1 MEIKEACEK
10 NINDIIE
17 LLKEANKY
25 HSNLRPDL
33 FNGKNPKYNY
43 NDLLN
48 IIHNP
53 NMKIYVCIIN
63 DKAIGHI
70 FMILNNHKNDVV
82 LNDFKTLYIDDLF
95 IKDDYR
101 GKGIGHILFDK
112 ALEFAKEN
120 ECYNI
125 TLSVWAGNNKSE
137 EFYKNLGMNP
147 QKTYMEYIIK

>member
-17 LLKEANKY
+17 LLIEANKY

-82 LNDFKTLYIDDLF
+82 LNDFKTLYIDD
-95 IKDDYR
+95 ICVKAEER
-101 GKGIGHILFDK
+101 GKGIASSLFDYIK
-112 ALEFAKEN
+112 KYAKDN
-120 ECYNI
+120 GYYNI
-125 TLSVWAGNNKSE
+125 ELNVWSFNDNAYK
-137 EFYKNLGMNP
+137 FYEKMGLKP
-147 QKTYMEYIIK
+147 QKVTMEKIL